1 MKGFDYL
8 IFLPLLFFALIA
20 LGQVFGGNL
29 WVLGILCIAVVR
41 LGFIIAARINQY
53 RNSRRIHRGMAAYL
67 KQTVGAKD
75 N

>member
-1 MKGFDYL
+1 
-8 IFLPLLFFALIA
+8 
-20 LGQVFGGNL
+20 
-29 WVLGILCIAVVR
+29 VVR